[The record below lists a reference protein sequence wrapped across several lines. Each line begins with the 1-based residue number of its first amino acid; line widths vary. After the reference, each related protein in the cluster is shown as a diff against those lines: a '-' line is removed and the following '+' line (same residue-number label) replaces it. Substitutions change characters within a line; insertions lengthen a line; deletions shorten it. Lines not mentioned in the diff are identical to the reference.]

1 MGTLCFLEVII
12 LALLNNIYVFVEDE
26 SVEYSGESTSHP
38 VEKGIELTDH
48 YKRSPIEI
56 SLSGKIVSN
65 KKEKAN
71 DILDKLNKLKNQ
83 GSLIKYVGRISL
95 GNMQIQNISVTS
107 TYKNWG
113 GYDVEIS
120 LKEIRVANSA
130 YDAAKSAKLAAQAS
144 QGDNEWIYH
153 TVVKGNCVWALC
165 VTGPYK
171 NLKPTYSKP
180 MDKCNYIMSIN
191 QDAFSRRGDFR
202 TLKIGYR
209 LKVGYR

>member
-1 MGTLCFLEVII
+1 M
-12 LALLNNIYVFVEDE
+12 ALLNNIYVFVEDE

-56 SLSGKIVSN
+56 SISGKIVDN
-65 KKEKAN
+65 KKEKAA
-71 DILDKLNKLKNQ
+71 DILNKLNKLRDQ
-83 GSLIKYVGRISL
+83 GSLIKYIGRISL
-95 GNMQIQNISVTS
+95 GNMQIQSISVTS

-144 QGDNEWIYH
+144 QGDNSKVYH
-153 TVVKGNCVWALC
+153 TVVKGDCIWSLC
-165 VTGPYK
+165 ITGPYK
-171 NLKPTYSKP
+171 NLKPSYSKP

-202 TLKIGYR
+202 TLQISKRIC
-209 LKVGYR
+209 VGYR

>member
-1 MGTLCFLEVII
+1 M
-12 LALLNNIYVFVEDE
+12 ALLNNIYVFCEQE
-26 SVEYSGESTSHP
+26 SVDYSGESTSHP

-48 YKRSPIEI
+48 YRRSPIELSI
-56 SLSGKIVSN
+56 SGKIVDN
-65 KKEKAN
+65 KKEKAK
-71 DILDKLNKLKNQ
+71 DILSKLIKLKNE
-83 GSLIKYVGRISL
+83 GSLIKYVGCISL
-95 GNMQIQNISVTS
+95 GNMQIQSISVTS
-107 TYKNWG
+107 AYTNWG
-113 GYDVEIS
+113 GYDVDLS
-120 LKEIRVANSA
+120 LKEIRVAKSA
-130 YDAAKSAKLAAQAS
+130 YDAAKSAQLSKKAAQSA
-144 QGDNEWIYH
+144 QTKKGDNKWVYH